1 MYGLDSF
8 LAVINPPQAGIL
20 ALGAVKEQPA
30 VIDGGIVPSPLMQ
43 ATLSADHRLVDGIV
57 AARFMA
63 AWKELL
69 ENPYRLM
76 MKPPEDLTP

>member
-20 ALGAVKEQPA
+20 ALGAVQELPA
-30 VIDGGIVPSPLMQ
+30 VIDGIIVPKPLMR
-43 ATLSADHRLVDGIV
+43 AALSVDHRLVDGIV
-57 AARFMA
+57 AAQFMA

-69 ENPYRLM
+69 ENPYH
-76 MKPPEDLTP
+76 LTL